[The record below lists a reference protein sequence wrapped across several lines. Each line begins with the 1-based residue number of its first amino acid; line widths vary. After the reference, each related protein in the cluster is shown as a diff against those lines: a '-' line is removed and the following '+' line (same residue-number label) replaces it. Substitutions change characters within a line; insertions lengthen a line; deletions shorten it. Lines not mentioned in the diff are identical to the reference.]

1 MSRII
6 ARTAAF
12 KIVYQNE
19 FQKDNYD
26 VIYQNTLE
34 EEHITGEA
42 VIEYI
47 NNVTKGILEHSE
59 EIEKIIGQSLKEGWA
74 LKRISKINIAILK
87 VAVYELLYMKD
98 DVPPKSSIDEALK
111 LVEEYG
117 VTEDKSF
124 INGVLAKIYKDIC
137 GG

>member
-6 ARTAAF
+6 ARTTAF

-34 EEHITGEA
+34 DEHITGEA
-42 VIEYI
+42 TIDYI
-47 NNVTKGILEHSE
+47 NNVTKGIIEHSE
-59 EIEKIIGQSLKEGWA
+59 KIEKIIEQSLKEGWV

-117 VTEDKSF
+117 VPEDKSF